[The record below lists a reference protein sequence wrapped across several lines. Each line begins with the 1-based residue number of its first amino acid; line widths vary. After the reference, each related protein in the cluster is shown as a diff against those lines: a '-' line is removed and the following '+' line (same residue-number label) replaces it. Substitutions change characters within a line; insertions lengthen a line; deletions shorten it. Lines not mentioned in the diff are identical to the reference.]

1 MDKLK
6 QWIAFT
12 VLGVIAVLAAGW
24 FLLVSPKR
32 ADADTLSQ
40 QAAKQVAANS
50 TLQTQLAV
58 LKSQAKNLP
67 QQQAKLAA
75 ASAKIPDNPA
85 EPALIRALDAAATAA
100 GVELVSI
107 SPAQPAAVSAAVAPV
122 APVPAPGAAAAPKV
136 AVASPA
142 AAAAGAGVLQSITVS
157 INVVGS
163 YFQLEQFF
171 DGLENLSRAT
181 KVTGFALAP
190 GPNPVKPAAAGAA
203 GAAAAPVVD
212 GKSLVTT
219 ITAQVFMAAGRPPA
233 VAITVPGQPTKTTQ
247 VAPTT
252 VPPTK

>member
-12 VLGVIAVLAAGW
+12 VLAVVAVLAAGW

-40 QAAKQVAANS
+40 QAAVQVTANS

-67 QQQAKLAA
+67 QQQAKLSAVA
-75 ASAKIPDNPA
+75 AKIPDNTA
-85 EPALIRALDAAATAA
+85 EPSLIRALDAAATAA

-107 SPAQPAAVSAAVAPV
+107 APAQPVAVVAPATV
-122 APVPAPGAAAAPKV
+122 AAPVKGAAGAAPQAAAA
-136 AVASPA
+136 S
-142 AAAAGAGVLQSITVS
+142 AGLLQSITVS

-163 YFQLEQFF
+163 YFQVEQFF

-181 KVTGFALAP
+181 KVTGFSLLP
-190 GPNPVKPAAAGAA
+190 GTNPVKPVGVGAK
-203 GAAAAPVVD
+203 VDD
-212 GKSLVTT
+212 GKSLTTT
-219 ITAQVFMAAGRPPA
+219 ITAQVFMATGRPSA
-233 VAITVPGQPTKTTQ
+233 VAVTAPGQPVTTTP

-252 VPPTK
+252 VTPTN

>member
-40 QAAKQVAANS
+40 QAAKQVAANG

-75 ASAKIPDNPA
+75 VSAKIPDNPA

-107 SPAQPAAVSAAVAPV
+107 SPAQPAAVTAAVAPV

-142 AAAAGAGVLQSITVS
+142 AAAGAGVLQSITVS
-157 INVVGS
+157 INVAGS

-181 KVTGFALAP
+181 KVTGFGLAP
-190 GPNPVKPAAAGAA
+190 GVNPVKPAAAGAA
-203 GAAAAPVVD
+203 AAPVGD
-212 GKSLVTT
+212 SRSLVTT
-219 ITAQVFMAAGRPPA
+219 ITAQVFMATGRPPA

-252 VPPTK
+252 VTPTK

>member
-6 QWIAFT
+6 QWVVFT
-12 VLGVIAVLAAGW
+12 VLGVFAVLAVGW

-32 ADADTLSQ
+32 ADAEALGAE
-40 QAAKQVAANS
+40 AATQNASNS

-58 LKSQAKNLP
+58 LKAQAKNLP

-75 ASAKIPDNPA
+75 VAAKIPDNPA

-107 SPAQPAAVSAAVAPV
+107 APSQPVASVAQPAAPV
-122 APVPAPGAAAAPKV
+122 APVAAGGVRP
-136 AVASPA
+136 
-142 AAAAGAGVLQSITVS
+142 AAAGAGVLQTITVS

-181 KVTGFALAP
+181 KVTGFALTP
-190 GPNPVKPAAAGAA
+190 GENPLKPSAAKAR
-203 GAAAAPVVD
+203 PVND
-212 GKSLVTT
+212 GSSLATT
-219 ITAQVFMAAGRPPA
+219 ITAQVYLASGRPAA
-233 VAITVPGQPTKTTQ
+233 VAVTVPGQPTTPLPATARK
-247 VAPTT
+247 
-252 VPPTK
+252 